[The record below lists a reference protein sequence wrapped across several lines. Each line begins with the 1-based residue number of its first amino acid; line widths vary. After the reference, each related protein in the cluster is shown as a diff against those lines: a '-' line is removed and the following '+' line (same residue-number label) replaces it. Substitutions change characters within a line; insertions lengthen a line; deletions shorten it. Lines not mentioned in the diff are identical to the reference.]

1 MAKESGLGVTTFSID
16 DAAGSPQAVLND
28 VTSLSIKT
36 PSGIQD
42 VTGLNKSAHERLLL
56 LADGS
61 FDYTFVFNDV
71 ATTGIHTVLRA
82 YRTLA
87 SNQVGRTHTFVH
99 SGQTLAM
106 ECLLTDF
113 PLTRAADGSFGG
125 SVTAQLSDGSLP
137 AWSG

>member
-16 DAAGSPQAVLND
+16 DSAGAQQAVLND

-36 PSGIQD
+36 PSADQD

-61 FDYTFVFNDV
+61 FDYSYIFNDA
-71 ATTGIHTVLRA
+71 ATTGIFTVLKA

-87 SNQVGRTHTFVH
+87 ANQVGRTHTFTH

-106 ECLLTDF
+106 ECLLDDF
-113 PLTRAADGSFGG
+113 PFTRGADGSFGG
-125 SVTAQLSDGSLP
+125 SCSAKLSDGTVP
-137 AWSG
+137 TWA